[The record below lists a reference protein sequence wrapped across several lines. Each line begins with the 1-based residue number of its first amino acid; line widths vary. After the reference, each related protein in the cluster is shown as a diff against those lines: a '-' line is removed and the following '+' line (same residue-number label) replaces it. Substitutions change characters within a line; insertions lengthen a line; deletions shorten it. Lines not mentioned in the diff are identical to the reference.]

1 MGGEESKER
10 NGELRRE
17 QVVGGG
23 VEKRAN
29 EGGRVKKRAVR
40 GAGSGGESMG
50 GGRVKKRARAKREW
64 IREQG
69 GEESMGRRVV

>member
-1 MGGEESKER
+1 M
-10 NGELRRE
+10 
-17 QVVGGG
+17 
-23 VEKRAN
+23 EKRASK
-29 EGGRVKKRAVR
+29 GGRVKKRAVR